1 MRIKVY
7 PGFAQGQIMVPPS
20 KSLLHRSIICACLA
34 NGKSVIKNVVYSDD
48 IKATINAF
56 KTLGIQIN
64 KIENALEINGSDN
77 LSIFGDEIID
87 CQESG
92 STLRFLLPLL
102 TNKKGIFFTGKE
114 SLLNRPLNVY
124 DDVFKISGIAFE
136 RREKLLFLKNELK
149 PGNYEVLGNVSS
161 QFISGLLLALPL
173 KDGDSKITITGD
185 LESKKY
191 VDMTID
197 VMSKFGINIII
208 KDNVYFIKGNQKY
221 KPTEY
226 KVESDFSQLAFF
238 AVAGIIN
245 GDVKIINSA
254 NESLQPDV
262 EIINIIKKMGGKVF
276 KEKNTLH
283 FVKSNTRGLDIDVSQ
298 HPDIAPIIS
307 ILSALSEGSSNIL
320 NAKRLRIKETDRL
333 SAITQILTLLGIKCY
348 SFDDRYNIVG
358 SDKFSANSFE
368 SYNDHRMVMSIAV
381 AALRAD
387 GPVVI
392 NGAEAVNKSYPH
404 FFEDLESLGIKVEYL

>member
-1 MRIKVY
+1 MRVKVY
-7 PGFAQGQIMVPPS
+7 PGFARGQIMVPPS

-64 KIENALEINGSDN
+64 KIENALEINGSSN

-102 TNKKGIFFTGKE
+102 TNKKGIYFSGKE

-124 DDVFKISGIAFE
+124 DDVFRISGIAFE
-136 RREKLLFLKNELK
+136 RHEKLLFLKNELK

-173 KDGDSKITITGD
+173 KDGDSKITITGN

-197 VMSKFGINIII
+197 VMSKFGINIMC
-208 KDNVYFIKGNQKY
+208 KDNVYFIKGSQTY

-307 ILSALSEGSSNIL
+307 ILSALSEGTSNIL

-333 SAITQILTLLGIKCY
+333 SAITQILTLLGIKCH
-348 SFDDRYNIVG
+348 SFEDRYNIVG
-358 SDKFSANSFE
+358 SDKFLSNSFE

-387 GPVVI
+387 GPVLI

>member
-1 MRIKVY
+1 MRVKVY

-64 KIENALEINGSDN
+64 KIENALEINGDNN

-102 TNKKGIFFTGKE
+102 TNKKGIYFSGKE

-124 DDVFKISGIAFE
+124 DDVFRISGITFE

-149 PGNYEVLGNVSS
+149 PGNYKVLGNVSS
-161 QFISGLLLALPL
+161 QFISGLLFALPL
-173 KDGDSKITITGD
+173 KDGDSKITIIGN

-208 KDNVYFIKGNQKY
+208 KDNAYFIKGNQKY
-221 KPTEY
+221 KPAEY

-283 FVKSNTRGLDIDVSQ
+283 FVKSTTRGLDIDVSQ

-307 ILSALSEGSSNIL
+307 ILSALSEGTSNIL

-348 SFDDRYNIVG
+348 SFEDRYNIVG
-358 SDKFSANSFE
+358 SDKFLANSFE